1 MKREDRNNLLTWML
15 RLIGLL
21 EMLAFI
27 AVVMPRSWM
36 EAAHVWLGLGQM
48 AESSVLMFMIRQ
60 ASYNYGM
67 HGVFLWI
74 IASDLKRFRR
84 LVLLNA
90 FSFLLAGPIF
100 FMIDYTSGMPWW
112 WSAMDGPSLALM
124 GAAML
129 WLSREN

>member
-1 MKREDRNNLLTWML
+1 LLAWGL

-36 EAAHVWLGLGQM
+36 EVSHVWLGLGQM

-74 IASDLKRFRR
+74 IASDLKRFRPF
-84 LVLLNA
+84 VLLNGW
-90 FSFLLAGPIF
+90 SFLLAGPIF
-100 FMIDYTSGMPWW
+100 FFIDYSSGMPWW
-112 WSAMDGPSLALM
+112 WSAMDGPSLAFM

-129 WLSREN
+129 WLSREK

>member
-1 MKREDRNNLLTWML
+1 MNQEDRKSLLTWLL

-27 AVVMPRSWM
+27 AVIMPRSWM
-36 EAAHVWLGLGQM
+36 EVSHAWLGLGQM

-74 IASDLKRFRR
+74 IASDLKRFRP
-84 LVLLNA
+84 LVLLNGL
-90 FSFLLAGPIF
+90 SFLLAGPIF
-100 FMIDYTSGMPWW
+100 FWIDYSSGMPWW
-112 WSAMDGPSLALM
+112 WSAMDGPSLFLM

-129 WLSREN
+129 WLSREK

>member
-1 MKREDRNNLLTWML
+1 MHQEDRHKLLAWLL

-21 EMLAFI
+21 EVFAFI

-36 EAAHVWLGLGQM
+36 EISHAWLGLGEM
-48 AESSVLMFMIRQ
+48 PVSAVLMFMIRQ

-74 IASDLKRFRR
+74 LASDLRRFRL
-84 LVLLNA
+84 LVLLNG

-100 FMIDYTSGMPWW
+100 FIIDYTSGMPWW
-112 WSAMDGPSLALM
+112 WSAMDGPSLFLM